1 MHTRYFFLFTL
12 FLLGLSMSIFSG
24 YGQSARTDAGMDSI
38 ALYFEGIRSQQQEK
52 LWLHLNQP
60 YYAAGDTIWF
70 KGYLVDAMNHRRDT
84 LSNFIYVDLVDQR
97 GRFILS
103 KKIKRDPLG
112 FANGVPLSDTLPAG
126 DYTLRAYTG
135 WMLNF
140 DSSYY
145 YQHNFKIGS
154 VRVKEMHTE
163 VTYLTGRAIVRF
175 MDDRGNPFQGVEAR
189 CILYDRT
196 GKKVSGF
203 KQQSSVTGA
212 IFVDF
217 EDDSLRV
224 GGYMEAEFEDQG
236 FRYRERVYFEPVKR
250 TYSVQFLPE
259 GGELLSGILR
269 RMAFKSEGSDG
280 YPMDIEGCILNCSG
294 DTVTTFRSE
303 HDGMG
308 SFFMQGVAGEHYR
321 AVCRSEDG
329 EVKSFPLPEVKEQG
343 SALSVFQ
350 TQGGIRYRI

>member
-1 MHTRYFFLFTL
+1 MHTRYFFLSLL
-12 FLLGLSMSIFSG
+12 FLSILKLSIFSG
-24 YGQSARTDAGMDSI
+24 YGQPARTEAGMDSI
-38 ALYFEGIRSQQQEK
+38 SLYFEGVRSQQQEK

-70 KGYLVDAMNHRRDT
+70 RAYLLDAMTHQRDT

-97 GRFILS
+97 RRFILS
-103 KKIKRDPLG
+103 KKIKRDSLG
-112 FANGVPLSDTLPAG
+112 FANGVPLSDTLPTG

-140 DSSYY
+140 DSSFY

-224 GGYMEAEFEDQG
+224 GGA
-236 FRYRERVYFEPVKR
+236 
-250 TYSVQFLPE
+250 TW
-259 GGELLSGILR
+259 R
-269 RMAFKSEGSDG
+269 RSSKIRGSDTG
-280 YPMDIEGCILNCSG
+280 SG
-294 DTVTTFRSE
+294 SISNR
-303 HDGMG
+303 
-308 SFFMQGVAGEHYR
+308 
-321 AVCRSEDG
+321 
-329 EVKSFPLPEVKEQG
+329 
-343 SALSVFQ
+343 
-350 TQGGIRYRI
+350 